1 MDQRFLIML
10 APFGL
15 RPKATLSRRALPL
28 AIELVRRGWRVHILA
43 PSDLWPADAGLTID
57 IQGVTV
63 EHGPLSRARG
73 PLGMVESTR
82 WMTRRV
88 LALRPD
94 LIHLF
99 KPKGYGGMAALALRR
114 IAPALPLVVDTDDW
128 EGRGGWNDRLPYSRP
143 IKLLINWQERI
154 LPRRAQAVTVASR
167 TLGQQVAGFGVA
179 AERITYVPNGV
190 HIPGRPLAPRSIAR
204 ATLDLGENPTVL
216 LYTRFWEFGLAQIVA
231 CLVGLVAQHP
241 AARMLVVGAGE
252 NGEEDQLTALAQ
264 RAGVAQALDSRGW
277 ADERLIAAALAA
289 SDVALYP
296 MDDTLLNR
304 AKCSAKLTEQMQ
316 AGLPL
321 VAARVGQVAEY
332 IEDGRSGLLVAPG
345 DGGALARGVIALL
358 SQPEQAAAL
367 GQAARQRIE
376 RHFAWPQLAEAL
388 ADVYAEALAG
398 RRR

>member
-1 MDQRFLIML
+1 MDQRFLVML

-28 AIELVRRGWRVHILA
+28 AIELARRGWRVHILA
-43 PSDLWPADAGLTID
+43 PSDLWPADAGLTTVIE
-57 IQGVTV
+57 GVTV
-63 EHGPLSRARG
+63 EHGPLPRRRG
-73 PLGMVESTR
+73 PLAMAESTA

-114 IAPALPLVVDTDDW
+114 LRPKLPLVVDTDDW
-128 EGRGGWNDRLPYSRP
+128 EGRGGWNDRLPYPAP
-143 IKLLINWQERI
+143 IKLLINWQERT
-154 LPRRAQAVTVASR
+154 LPRRAHAVTVASR

-179 AERITYVPNGV
+179 AERVTYLPNGV
-190 HIPGRPLAPRSIAR
+190 HVPGRPLAPRSIAR

-216 LYTRFWEFGLAQIVA
+216 LYTRFWEFGLPQVVA
-231 CLVGLVAQHP
+231 CLVGLAAQRP
-241 AARMLVVGAGE
+241 AVRLLVIGAGE
-252 NGEEDQLTALAQ
+252 NDEQDRLNALAQ
-264 RAGVAQALDSRGW
+264 RAGVGPNLDNRGW
-277 ADERLIAAALAA
+277 ADERLIAAALAS
-289 SDVALYP
+289 SDVAIYP

-321 VAARVGQVAEY
+321 VAAQVGQVAEY
-332 IEDGRSGLLVAPG
+332 IEAGQSGLLVAPG

-358 SQPEQAAAL
+358 DHPKQAAAL
-367 GQAARQRIE
+367 GRAARQRIE
-376 RHFAWPQLAEAL
+376 QHFGWPQLVDAL
-388 ADVYAEALAG
+388 EQVYGGVLAG
-398 RRR
+398 RG